1 MAGVT
6 IDGIQFTYPDSPC
19 MVFNPCIVT
28 VGITVARVRIGI
40 SGINATYQGH
50 NGECTV
56 DIRAFLQAGFTN
68 LKMGK
73 DNFSSFSMSELGKDV
88 SVTITALAEDNSTLA
103 QYTATIFCIWGGMG
117 INEEINDIR
126 KLTMWVGYPFTY
138 GRYYGAA
145 VDAGVG
151 VFEFS
156 NGSQSYIAS
165 YYPTSR
171 GVWSIP
177 ITTSGCDNIIIREH
191 GQHATEYV
199 NIKVEE
205 HRDGMYLRW
214 VDRHGFWRYWLF
226 KIGDPQREAASRFGM
241 FSRIDW
247 EDYNAT
253 YGWQGA
259 SGRRQSFT
267 RNDIIPVCAPLVD
280 QDTFDMLQ
288 DVTTSPCVDML
299 VEAEPYERWTAV
311 TVQPGT
317 YTKDVDKP
325 EQDFIFNVVMPEIPI
340 QSL

>member
-1 MAGVT
+1 MAGST
-6 IDGIQFTYPDSPC
+6 INGIQFNYPDSPC

-40 SGINATYQGH
+40 SGIYATYQGY

-56 DIRAFLQAGFTN
+56 DIRAFLQAGFTD
-68 LKMGK
+68 LKMGR
-73 DNFSSFSMSELGKDV
+73 DNLESFGMSELGKDV
-88 SVTITALAEDNSTLA
+88 SVTIAALAEDNSVLA
-103 QYTATIFCIWGGMG
+103 QYTATIFCIWGGMA
-117 INEEINDIR
+117 INEEVNNIY
-126 KLTMWVGYPFTY
+126 KLTMWAGYPFSV
-138 GRYYGAA
+138 GRYFDVAED
-145 VDAGVG
+145 VDVEGMTYNVT
-151 VFEFS
+151 E
-156 NGSQSYIAS
+156 
-165 YYPTSR
+165 R
-171 GVWSIP
+171 GVWNIP
-177 ITTSGCDNIIIREH
+177 ITPLNGDVVITKHGTSIKY
-191 GQHATEYV
+191 AS
-199 NIKVEE
+199 IKVKE

-247 EDYNAT
+247 GKYNAT

-299 VEAEPYERWTAV
+299 VETVPYNWWTAV

-317 YTKDVDKP
+317 YTKEVDKP
-325 EQDFIFNVVMPEIPI
+325 EQDFILNVVMPEIPI